1 MSNYH
6 QYELLKNTWVA
17 SHPNAS
23 NIEYQKAMAEIARKL
38 GI

>member
-6 QYELLKNTWVA
+6 QYEYLKNEWIN

-23 NIEYQKAMAEIARKL
+23 NIQYQKAMTKIARKL